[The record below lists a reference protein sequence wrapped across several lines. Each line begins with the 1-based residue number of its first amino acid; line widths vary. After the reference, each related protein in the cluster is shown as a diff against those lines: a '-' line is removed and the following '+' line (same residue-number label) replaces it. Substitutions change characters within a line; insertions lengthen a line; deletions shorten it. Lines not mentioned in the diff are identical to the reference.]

1 LPVDI
6 GLLTSLEDLRVNN
19 NKLAQLPVC
28 LSALS
33 RLRRIAF
40 AGNPLVN
47 IPADFPERAADTRQY
62 LSSLQEDPVANNT
75 VKLVVVGQEG
85 VGKTSL
91 LKAIRKTFWII
102 PHRYRDARTY
112 TRPRLFVHS
121 FVHSLIHIRSLT
133 SLVKT
138 QLIQMISVKME
149 EKQIKISTTI

>member
-1 LPVDI
+1 VQAVLYIKYGTRRFAFACAFQCNDNALVELPVDV

-19 NKLAQLPVC
+19 NRLSQIPVSV
-28 LSALS
+28 SALC

-40 AGNPLVN
+40 AGNPLIN
-47 IPADFPERAADTRQY
+47 IPADFPERAADVRQY

-102 PHRYRDARTY
+102 PHRWVNQAAAR
-112 TRPRLFVHS
+112 VC
-121 FVHSLIHIRSLT
+121 
-133 SLVKT
+133 
-138 QLIQMISVKME
+138 
-149 EKQIKISTTI
+149 